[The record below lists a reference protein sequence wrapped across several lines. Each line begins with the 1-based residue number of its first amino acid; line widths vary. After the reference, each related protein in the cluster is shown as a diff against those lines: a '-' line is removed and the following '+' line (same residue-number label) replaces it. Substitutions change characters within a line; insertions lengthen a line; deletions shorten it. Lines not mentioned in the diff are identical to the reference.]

1 MILSNREMARLGELL
16 DEALTLTPEQR
27 YVWLDSLPNGDQPL
41 VRTLRDAL
49 LLEETGAEG
58 PLDRPPHIEAVG
70 REERGAARRQAGER
84 FGAYEL
90 VRPLGSG
97 GMADVW
103 LARRTDGAFERQVAL
118 KIPRLHNRPVEMTAR
133 FALECNILAALEC
146 PGIARLYDA
155 GVDVGGVPYIAMEYV
170 EGEPLVTWCDARG
183 LDEAARIQVF
193 LQVLDVVAYAHDRDV
208 IHRDLKPSNILV
220 TGPGEVRLLDFGT
233 ARLLQPKS
241 DGAVLTRVYGLP
253 LTPEYASPELLRGE
267 TIDARSDIYSLG
279 VVLHELLTATRPAQP
294 TRPPTGETRR
304 LRGALRD
311 VVNMALQPDPGER
324 YPDAAS
330 FAAALRPFAD
340 GRAHDLSWRLKTRRV
355 SAGGLAA
362 LAALVGMMALLIW
375 TLQQRGQERWARED
389 ALPRLQ
395 ALIAADDY
403 AAAFELARQIEG
415 VTPRDPVL
423 RELEPSFSAKV
434 TLDTAPDGAGVFH
447 RPYAGG
453 EKDWRFIGET
463 PLKDVA
469 VPIGVGLWRIEKES
483 HDSALLTLR
492 NPGLQLGNAPD
503 ADSRMLV
510 EGVDLTIPL
519 ADSTTSPDGMVLV
532 PAIPAIIP
540 AIVRGLGDDPVE
552 VPAFF
557 MDRFEVR
564 NRDFREFVDA
574 GGYTEASRWRDL
586 PFEDGDEWLAAT
598 VGFVD
603 LTGRPG
609 PSTWRAGTFPD
620 GTADHPVTGIS
631 WYEAAAYCRFRGKE
645 LPTAYHWY
653 RAAGSIIEFWE
664 STSSAIVHSSNFGGR
679 ELAPV
684 GRFGSIGPHGTYDMA
699 GNAREWLWNQGSLGR
714 LVAGGAFD
722 EPPYL
727 YLQPSEAPPSDRSAA
742 TGIRCMQPAQAGP
755 EKEDLRRPFAAAVV
769 TFGAQADEDAAVEP
783 VGDAAYA
790 VLAQQLDYRATT
802 IVPRVAMPDTS
813 NSAWTAERVTL
824 PTGYDNTS
832 FAVQLFLPT
841 DRRSPSGV
849 IFYLPHL
856 GEFIAPVTTEA
867 FDPAGGGVPLDFL
880 LKSGWVLAVV
890 AFDGAFER
898 QWSAERMR
906 SMSSAERFRLQLRHW
921 RAELGRTIDYL
932 ATREDI
938 ESRTLGWYG
947 ISYGAITMLP
957 LLAVEK
963 RIGAAVLYSGGAAI
977 RSDLPASEQV
987 YNYLPHVTQPVL
999 MLNGRWDIDATPES
1013 QQRLFE
1019 LLGSPADQKKH
1030 VMFEAGHGNLP
1041 RFQVEKQTLEW
1052 FDRYLVTPPAL
1063 APARALR

>member
-1 MILSNREMARLGELL
+1 LILSNQEMARLGELL
-16 DEALTLTPEQR
+16 DVAITLTPEQR
-27 YVWLDSLPNGDQPL
+27 HVWLNSLPVKDQPL

-49 LLEETGAEG
+49 LFEETGATG
-58 PLDRPPHIEAVG
+58 PLDYPPRIDTGGVEYD
-70 REERGAARRQAGER
+70 GAARRQPGER

-90 VRPLGSG
+90 LRPLGSG

-103 LARRTDGAFERQVAL
+103 LASRTDGAFERQVAL
-118 KIPRLHNRPVEMTAR
+118 KIPRLRNRPVEMTAR

-155 GVDVGGVPYIAMEYV
+155 GVDAGGVPYIAMEYV
-170 EGEPLVTWCDARG
+170 QGEPLIAWCDSHV
-183 LDEAARIQVF
+183 LDEAARIQLF
-193 LQVLDVVAYAHDRDV
+193 LQVLDVVAYAHERQV

-220 TGPGEVRLLDFGT
+220 TGHGEIRLLDFGT
-233 ARLLQPKS
+233 ARLLQSKS
-241 DGAVLTRVYGLP
+241 AGESLTRLYGLAM
-253 LTPEYASPELLRGE
+253 TPEYASPELLHGE
-267 TIDARSDIYSLG
+267 SIDSRSDIYSLG
-279 VVLHELLTATRPAQP
+279 VVLHELLTGARPAQA
-294 TRPPTGETRR
+294 TRNATGETKRP
-304 LRGALRD
+304 RGALRE
-311 VVNMALQPDPGER
+311 VVMTALQSCPDGR

-340 GRAHDLSWRLKTRRV
+340 GRSHDLTWWLKTRRV
-355 SAGGLAA
+355 SVGGLAA
-362 LAALVGMMALLIW
+362 LGALVGMMALLTW
-375 TLQQRGQERWARED
+375 TLQQRGQERWAREV

-403 AAAFELARQIEG
+403 AAAFELAREIDG

-463 PLKDVA
+463 PLEGVA
-469 VPIGVGLWRIEKES
+469 VPIGVGLWRIEKEG
-483 HDSALLTLR
+483 HDSALLALR

-503 ADSRMLV
+503 ADIRLLV
-510 EGVDLTIPL
+510 KGVDLTIPL
-519 ADSTTSPDGMVLV
+519 ADAATSPDGMVLV
-532 PAIPAIIP
+532 PAIPALIP
-540 AIVRGLGDDPVE
+540 GVGDDPIE

-557 MDRFEVR
+557 IDRFEVR

-574 GGYTEASRWRDL
+574 GGYTEAGNWRDV
-586 PFEDGDEWLAAT
+586 PFDEGGEWRTAAA
-598 VGFVD
+598 GFVD
-603 LTGRPG
+603 QAGQPG
-609 PSTWRAGTFPD
+609 PSTWRAGTYPH
-620 GTADHPVTGIS
+620 GTSDHPVTGVS

-653 RAAGSIIEFWE
+653 RAAGSIVEFWE
-664 STSSAIVHSSNFGGR
+664 STSSAIVHGSNFGGR

-699 GNAREWLWNQGSLGR
+699 GNAREWLWNKGSLGR

-722 EPPYL
+722 EPPYT
-727 YLQPSEAPPSDRSAA
+727 YMQPGEAPPSDRSAT
-742 TGIRCMQPAQAGP
+742 TGIRCVQPAQAGP
-755 EKEDLRRPFAAAVV
+755 ASEDLRRRIAAAVV

-790 VLAQQLDYRATT
+790 VLAQQLDYPATT
-802 IVPRVAMPDTS
+802 IVPRVATSDSS
-813 NSAWTAERVTL
+813 NSAWTVERVTL
-824 PTGYDNTS
+824 PTGYDNAS

-841 DRRSPSGV
+841 DRGSPSGV
-849 IFYLPHL
+849 IFYLPHV

-867 FDPAGGGVPLDFL
+867 FDPAGGGTPLDFL

-898 QWSAERMR
+898 QWSAERMQ

-932 ATREDI
+932 TTREDI
-938 ESRTLGWYG
+938 EARTLGWYG

-963 RIGAAVLYSGGAAI
+963 RIGAAVLYSGGAAL
-977 RSDLPASEQV
+977 RSDLPASEQT
-987 YNYLPHVTQPVL
+987 YNYLPRVTQPVL
-999 MLNGRWDIDATPES
+999 MLNGRWDIDATPDS

-1030 VMFEAGHGNLP
+1030 VLFEAGHGNLP

-1052 FDRYLVTPPAL
+1052 FERYLITATAL
-1063 APARALR
+1063 PPARAVR

>member
-1 MILSNREMARLGELL
+1 MSLSIREMARLGELL
-16 DEALTLTPEQR
+16 DEAMTMTPEQR
-27 YVWLDSLPNGDQPL
+27 FVWLDTLPEKDQPL
-41 VRTLRDAL
+41 LRTLRDSL
-49 LLEETGAEG
+49 LVEERETSGL
-58 PLDRPPHIEAVG
+58 LDRPPCIETGSG
-70 REERGAARRQAGER
+70 REGGATSRQAGER
-84 FGAYEL
+84 LGAYEL
-90 VRPLGSG
+90 LRRLGSG

-103 LARRTDGAFERQVAL
+103 LACRTDGAFERQVAL
-118 KIPRLHNRPVEMTAR
+118 KIPRLHERPVEMTAR

-155 GVDVGGVPYIAMEYV
+155 GVDASGVPYIAMEYV
-170 EGEPLVTWCDARG
+170 QGEPLVAWCDAHG
-183 LDEAARIQVF
+183 LDEAARIQLF
-193 LQVLDVVAYAHDRDV
+193 LQVLDVVAYAHERQV

-220 TGPGEVRLLDFGT
+220 TGHGEVRLLDFGT

-241 DGAVLTRVYGLP
+241 DFESLTRVYGLAM
-253 LTPEYASPELLRGE
+253 TPEYASPELLHGE
-267 TIDARSDIYSLG
+267 SIDLRSDVYSLG
-279 VVLHELLTATRPAQP
+279 VVLHELLTGVRPAQP
-294 TRPPTGETRR
+294 ARTSTGDTRR
-304 LRGALRD
+304 LRGALRE
-311 VVNMALQPDPGER
+311 VVMTALQSSPDER
-324 YPDAAS
+324 YPDVAS

-362 LAALVGMMALLIW
+362 LATLVGMVALLTW
-375 TLQQRGQERWARED
+375 TLLQRGQERWAREN

-403 AAAFELARQIEG
+403 AAAFDLAREIEG

-434 TLDTAPDGAGVFH
+434 TLDTAPDGARVFH

-453 EKDWRFIGET
+453 EKDWRLIGET
-463 PLKDVA
+463 PLKDVS
-469 VPIGVGLWRIEKES
+469 VPIGVGLWRIEKEG
-483 HDSALLTLR
+483 HDTALLALR

-503 ADSRMLV
+503 ADIRLLV

-519 ADSTTSPDGMVLV
+519 ADAATSPDGMVLV
-532 PAIPAIIP
+532 PAIPALIP
-540 AIVRGLGDDPVE
+540 GVGDDPVE

-557 MDRFEVR
+557 IDRFEVR
-564 NRDFREFVDA
+564 NRDFREFVNA
-574 GGYTEASRWRDL
+574 GGYTEAGHWRDL
-586 PFEDGDEWLAAT
+586 PFDDGGEWRTAA

-609 PSTWRAGTFPD
+609 PSTWRAGTYPH
-620 GTADHPVTGIS
+620 GTSDHPVTGVS

-653 RAAGSIIEFWE
+653 RAGGSIVEFWE
-664 STSSAIVHSSNFGGR
+664 STSSAIVHGSNFGGR

-722 EPPYL
+722 ELPYM
-727 YLQPSEAPPSDRSAA
+727 YMQPGEAPPSDRSAT
-742 TGIRCMQPAQAGP
+742 TGIRCVQPAQSGSVS
-755 EKEDLRRPFAAAVV
+755 EDLRRPIAAAVV
-769 TFGAQADEDAAVEP
+769 TFGAQADKDATVEP

-802 IVPRVAMPDTS
+802 IVPRVAMPDSS

-849 IFYLPHL
+849 IFYLPHA

-880 LKSGWVLAVV
+880 LRSGWVLAVV

-898 QWSAERMR
+898 QWSAERMQ

-932 ATREDI
+932 TKRDDI
-938 ESRTLGWYG
+938 EARTLGWYG

-977 RSDLPASEQV
+977 RSDLPASEQT
-987 YNYLPHVTQPVL
+987 YNYLPRVTQPVL
-999 MLNGRWDIDATPES
+999 MLNGRWDIDATPDS

-1030 VMFEAGHGNLP
+1030 VLFEAGHGNLP

-1052 FDRYLVTPPAL
+1052 FDRYLVKPPAL
-1063 APARALR
+1063 PPARAPR